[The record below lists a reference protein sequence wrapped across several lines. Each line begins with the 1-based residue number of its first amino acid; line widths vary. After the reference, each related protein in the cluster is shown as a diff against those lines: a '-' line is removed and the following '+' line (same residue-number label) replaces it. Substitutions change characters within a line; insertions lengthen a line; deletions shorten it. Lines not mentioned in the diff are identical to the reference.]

1 MKRPKK
7 KEWMR
12 RRVKGVD
19 RTEQAVDVCPPGQRG
34 RCHMKGGAHG
44 VSGLDT
50 PELQKGIVWSC
61 LAKALE

>member
-1 MKRPKK
+1 
-7 KEWMR
+7 
-12 RRVKGVD
+12 VKGVD